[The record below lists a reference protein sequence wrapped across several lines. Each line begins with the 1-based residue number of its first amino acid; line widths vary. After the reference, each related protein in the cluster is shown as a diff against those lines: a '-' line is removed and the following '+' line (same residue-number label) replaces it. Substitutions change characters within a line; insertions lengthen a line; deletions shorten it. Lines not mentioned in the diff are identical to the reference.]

1 MFEWNPVFNF
11 AMNIKHNYLKK
22 FGKVEYKKYEIE
34 ENDTTKTVSCLEY
47 WIKTLNDET
56 AKEKIKYLE
65 INQEG
70 DLILVRY
77 SVQPVMVNTKL
88 LLKTSGMQIMDFSWS
103 AEVW

>member
-11 AMNIKHNYLKK
+11 VMNIKHNYLKK

-34 ENDTTKTVSCLEY
+34 ENDTTNMV
-47 WIKTLNDET
+47 N
-56 AKEKIKYLE
+56 
-65 INQEG
+65 
-70 DLILVRY
+70 

>member
-47 WIKTLNDET
+47 WITTLNDET

-70 DLILVRY
+70 GSYPCPI
-77 SVQPVMVNTKL
+77 
-88 LLKTSGMQIMDFSWS
+88 W
-103 AEVW
+103 